1 MSAFITMGI
10 GLILLVSFTISA
22 YITFQKFSIRSSLTR
37 VAVFLALAVI
47 LSVVTFTISLTIY
60 YT

>member
-1 MSAFITMGI
+1 MSAIITAGI
-10 GLILLVSFTISA
+10 GLILLVSFTMSA
-22 YITFQKFSIRSSLTR
+22 YITFGKFSIRSSFTR

-47 LSVVTFTISLTIY
+47 LSVVTFTISLTVY